1 MNTEKVRKGLEQQI
15 KDLQLRLDQAES
27 NALKNGKKIIQ
38 KLEQRVINFKN
49 LIQIYFNLKKILL

>member
-1 MNTEKVRKGLEQQI
+1 MNAEKARKALEQQI

-38 KLEQRVINFKN
+38 KLEQRVINYKN
-49 LIQIYFNLKKILL
+49 LIFILF